1 MSEGDIKAFEDIY
14 NDMKKPVMT
23 VIMRVVGN
31 RETAEDLLQEVF
43 VKLYRSPPKDVSKP
57 RAYIFKTAGNLAI
70 DSLRAENRTVSLDE
84 CEGYIY
90 ADVPDSGEK
99 LDIERALDQLD
110 EPKRRIVTLHINAGL
125 KFREIAEIMDIPL
138 GTAIWRYNDAIKR
151 LRELLS

>member
-1 MSEGDIKAFEDIY
+1 
-14 NDMKKPVMT
+14 MKT
-23 VIMRVVGN
+23 VTPKRLSAI
-31 RETAEDLLQEVF
+31 AAAAICAAVF
-43 VKLYRSPPKDVSKP
+43 ASCRS
-57 RAYIFKTAGNLAI
+57 
-70 DSLRAENRTVSLDE
+70 
-84 CEGYIY
+84 
-90 ADVPDSGEK
+90 DVPDSGEK